1 MFNYYYW
8 FVWILTSLTVNVCV
22 LQLPEPIMPFRLY
35 NRLMGL
41 AKESLQGEGEEAESS
56 ATNPAVVRGPELV
69 NLGSNTD
76 PQILVLVDSLKEVL
90 KELPKANFSTLRYIV
105 RHLRRS
111 VTPPVYTSVRC

>member
-1 MFNYYYW
+1 
-8 FVWILTSLTVNVCV
+8 
-22 LQLPEPIMPFRLY
+22 MPFRLY

-41 AKESLQGEGEEAESS
+41 AKESLQGEETESN

-69 NLGSNTD
+69 NLGSDTD
-76 PQILVLVDSLKEVL
+76 PEILVLVDSLKEVL

-111 VTPPVYTSVRC
+111 VTLPVYASFSC